1 MLHHVV
7 TYLYFIHLELFYAV
21 NVICKIIAIEKSP
34 GVGKIRC
41 IAFFPCDITA
51 FLLSS
56 PPNQYSFI
64 PEFCCVTG
72 LSRNL

>member
-21 NVICKIIAIEKSP
+21 NVICKIIAIEKSL

-41 IAFFPCDITA
+41 IAFFPATSQLSC
-51 FLLSS
+51 FLVHLTSIRLSLNS
-56 PPNQYSFI
+56 
-64 PEFCCVTG
+64 VA
-72 LSRNL
+72 